1 MGFASAER
9 IWVLDTNV
17 VVSGMLS
24 PSAPPGRLLDMVLL
38 RQLTLAVDDRILS
51 EYREVLER
59 PKFAIAAGRL
69 QAFFGIMAFERN
81 VVAPPVAGLAALEEA
96 DTMFL
101 EVAAVSGQVLV
112 TGNLRHFPENTRRT
126 VEVLSPTE
134 AWQRLQA

>member
-1 MGFASAER
+1 MDFASAER

-24 PSAPPGRLLDMVLL
+24 PSGPPGRLLDMVLL

-59 PKFAIAAGRL
+59 PKFAIAAERL
-69 QAFFGIMAFERN
+69 QAFLGIMAYQRN
-81 VVAPPVAGLAALEEA
+81 VAAPPGVGLAALEEP
-96 DTMFL
+96 DTVFL

-112 TGNLRHFPENTRRT
+112 TGNLRHFPKKTRRM
-126 VEVLSPTE
+126 VKVLSPTE
-134 AWQRLQA
+134 AWQQLQA